1 MISIEETLKISID
14 EILMSFHL
22 LMKRKHQHKRLG
34 SCEAKAYREEAKR
47 LKEHL
52 KYIVFFQDSGSYRRR
67 Y

>member
-14 EILMSFHL
+14 EILMSFYL

-34 SCEAKAYREEAKR
+34 PCEAKAIREEAKR

-52 KYIVFFQDSGSYRRR
+52 QFIQSYERHRKND
-67 Y
+67 

>member
-34 SCEAKAYREEAKR
+34 SCEAKAIREEAKR

-52 KYIVFFQDSGSYRRR
+52 QFIQSYERHRKND
-67 Y
+67 